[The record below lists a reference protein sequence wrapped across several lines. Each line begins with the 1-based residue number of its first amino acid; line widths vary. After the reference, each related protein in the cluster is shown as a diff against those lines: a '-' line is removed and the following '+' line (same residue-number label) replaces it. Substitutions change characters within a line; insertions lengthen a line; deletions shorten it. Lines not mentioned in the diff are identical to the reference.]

1 MATACKKLLS
11 KGTNSRLEPRNAKS
25 LAETKDLCGKKPDS
39 AESADGN
46 WNNPI
51 LAEPPNLYKQI
62 GALMKNQGHVQIP
75 RFIWNDSKWKNLSP
89 IKRAIFTEIC
99 FLSNWEP
106 HNFDVF
112 GKNILLAA
120 GQYGTTLDSLIE
132 KMGGK
137 KLFPRTTVWRALKT
151 FVEYG
156 WLKVQTVEKNL
167 RVFDAFSLTSTDLV
181 SKGVSNLEHKTKQRK
196 TIITIV
202 ALDTYERSKSAVG
215 TDVGTVFGTIVEQL
229 WNTNE
234 ERKERKDIKERTS
247 LRAKRGSSF
256 LSKKKNKEEKFS
268 FDEEDVELIETY
280 FVEKRVKIKTGV
292 LRRWMS
298 KYDKEI
304 VLFTFGLMLESKEPI
319 GNHEGW
325 MGKALQEDWAHLQG
339 NNPINKKWFD
349 DLVHPQKA
357 EIWERKDAFVQNRI
371 NEDTFAFALPPETF
385 QPAILNALNFEE

>member
-1 MATACKKLLS
+1 LLS
-11 KGTNSRLEPRNAKS
+11 KGTGGRVETRN
-25 LAETKDLCGKKPDS
+25 KKPWAVTQGYKSSDS
-39 AESADGN
+39 GEEPLDGKSDIS
-46 WNNPI
+46 I
-51 LAEPPNLYKQI
+51 LAEPPNLYKQD

-75 RFIWNDSKWKNLSP
+75 RFIWNDPRWKNLSP

-112 GKNILLAA
+112 GKNILLTA

-137 KLFPRTTVWRALKT
+137 KFFPRMTVWRALKL
-151 FVEYG
+151 FSDYG
-156 WLKVQTVEKNL
+156 WLRVQTVYKNL
-167 RVFDAFSLTSTDLV
+167 HLSDAFSLTSNDRVSSGGSFLV
-181 SKGVSNLEHKTKQRK
+181 RNAKQRK
-196 TIITIV
+196 TIITIL
-202 ALDTYERSKSAVG
+202 ALNEYERSKTNDDTENVIV
-215 TDVGTVFGTIVEQL
+215 TDTETVQKRY
-229 WNTNE
+229 TNE
-234 ERKERKDIKERTS
+234 ERKERKEIKERTS

-256 LSKKKNKEEKFS
+256 LSKNEKKEEKFS
-268 FDEEDVELIETY
+268 FNEEDVELIETY
-280 FVEKRVKIKTGV
+280 FVEKCVKIKTGA

-304 VLFTFGLMLESKEPI
+304 VLCTFGLMLESKEPI

-349 DLVHPQKA
+349 DLVHPKKT